1 MKPSS
6 AVESTAWFFISL
18 GRGKRTDMNNP
29 TSSRAL
35 SQVTLVILAVVGVCV
50 YALFFQAYE
59 INNWRGFWFSLA
71 HVAIVALGAWLALR
85 KAC

>member
-1 MKPSS
+1 MNS
-6 AVESTAWFFISL
+6 A
-18 GRGKRTDMNNP
+18 
-29 TSSRAL
+29 TSSRVL

-71 HVAIVALGAWLALR
+71 HVAIVAVGAWLALR
-85 KAC
+85 KAS